1 MRAIQSE
8 YMHWAKN
15 QAPVRFHLGSSEVV
29 HFRLDRLPLSIAD
42 LDLDGASYYRYRP
55 LREAIAAKAGVAA
68 ESVVMADGA
77 SMANFLAMAALI
89 EPGDEVLVE
98 HPIYEPMLA
107 AASWLGASITRFRRR
122 AETGF
127 ALDPAD
133 VEAALTERTR
143 LILIT
148 NLHNPSGSFADEAV
162 LREIGT
168 MAERV
173 GAHILVD
180 EAYLDSVPGA
190 RTAFHLGPAFVSTSS
205 LTKVH
210 GLSGLR
216 CGWILAE
223 PDLAERMW
231 RLNDLF
237 GVAQAHQAE
246 RLSCIALAHLEEIMA
261 GTHALLERNRALAN
275 AFFES
280 RDDLEIAPM
289 RTGITAFPRFA
300 GDPDRLNQLVREEY
314 DTSIVPGRWFEAPDH
329 FRIGI
334 GGPTDMVEEGLQ
346 RLSAAMDEPWLDQP
360 HCGRSAI
367 MLQGGT
373 SRRS

>member
-1 MRAIQSE
+1 MRAIRSE

-15 QAPVRFHLGSSEVV
+15 QAPVRFHLGSSEVA

-42 LDLDGASYYRYRP
+42 LDLDGASHYRYPP
-55 LREAIAAKAGVAA
+55 LREAIAAKAGVDPGN
-68 ESVVMADGA
+68 VVMADGA
-77 SMANFLAMAALI
+77 SMANFVALAALI

-127 ALDPAD
+127 ALDRAD
-133 VEAALTERTR
+133 VEAALSANTR
-143 LILIT
+143 LILLT
-148 NLHNPSGSFADEAV
+148 NLHNPSGSLADEAT
-162 LREIGT
+162 LREIGA

-180 EAYLDSVPGA
+180 EAYLDAVPGA

-223 PDLAERMW
+223 PALAERMW

-246 RLSCIALAHLEEIMA
+246 RLSCIALAHLDEVMA
-261 GTHALLERNRALAN
+261 GTSALLDRNRALAN
-275 AFFES
+275 AFFER
-280 RDDLEIAPM
+280 RDDLEAVPM
-289 RTGITAFPRFA
+289 RTGITAFPRYA
-300 GDPDRLNQLVREEY
+300 GDVDRLNRLVREKY

-329 FRIGI
+329 FRIGV
-334 GGPTDMVEEGLQ
+334 GGPTEIVEEGLV
-346 RLSAAMDEPWLDQP
+346 RLAAAMDEL
-360 HCGRSAI
+360 R
-367 MLQGGT
+367 
-373 SRRS
+373 